1 MIRLVGLGSIFFY
14 SGAFNKLNRQFKYT
28 NENVRLQSERTTK
41 VEDGMLDL
49 LRETKEIKKHI
60 MEYNFHMRMDTVDI
74 SDYLPFNSDDEIKN
88 FMMHDNEW
96 IQRKK
101 ESV

>member
-1 MIRLVGLGSIFFY
+1 
-14 SGAFNKLNRQFKYT
+14 
-28 NENVRLQSERTTK
+28 
-41 VEDGMLDL
+41 MLDL